1 MASRRML
8 IDTAVL
14 MNYVGEV
21 DDVATYQETTLL
33 HCYCPVNEGADLNM
47 QGKKANDSGR
57 LYIFDEK
64 TVALSE
70 DGTARSFMAYD
81 QWKSLD
87 DKSQHWTISDKG
99 TDYFKKV
106 GSSLKLRIT
115 GFAHKKAGSRR
126 MWHYEVD
133 GR

>member
-8 IDTAVL
+8 IDTVVL
-14 MNYVGEV
+14 MNFIGEV
-21 DDVATYQETTLL
+21 DDVAAFQETTLL
-33 HCYCPVNEGADLNM
+33 NCYCPLNEGADLNI

-64 TVALSE
+64 TVALSDNGE
-70 DGTARSFMAYD
+70 PRSFLPYD

-87 DKSQHWTISDKG
+87 DKSKYWTISDKG
-99 TDYFKKV
+99 TDYFRKN

-115 GFAHKKAGSRR
+115 GFAHKKAGSKR